1 MIVPKE
7 EFLVEETKKTNFV
20 HYVVVA
26 AFCLLFRFVP
36 GFAGITSYGMGI
48 LGCFIGA
55 VYGWMTIGM
64 FWPSIMA
71 LAGMC
76 WSIGYTNVLIASF
89 GNMAVVGLMIC
100 MPVIAIC
107 NETGAF
113 SWLIDKLLTSKVMQ
127 GKGWLTIWV
136 IFFVAFMLGFTN
148 PIIMCMVFCS
158 FITTICK
165 QVGIAKNE
173 KAPVFLYLGVALS
186 SMLGQILF
194 PFMGTGLTLI
204 MAYNA
209 MFPTFPLDFV
219 KYLMFIFPMSLIM
232 ITVFVLLCKFV
243 FRVDVSKIA
252 NFKPEGEAKK
262 LTREQGLSFLIF
274 GTFVVTMVLA
284 SLPQLGV
291 VYTFLNKF
299 SLVGVSFFLICVI
312 AILKDSNGK
321 PIMDPETSM
330 RTIPWGQVLMVAF
343 IMVIATYMNT
353 AETGIAAAMS
363 MLLTPFTTLP
373 PLVFVVIALAIA
385 VVLTNVANNMIV
397 IVLVMPFMF
406 NFSQAI
412 GMAPTGMIALLFM
425 AAQLALATPA
435 ASPVAAVAMGN
446 EMADASK
453 MTVAAL
459 KILPLCFVFC
469 LLFGWPLANLIF

>member
-1 MIVPKE
+1 MS
-7 EFLVEETKKTNFV
+7 ETKKVNII

-26 AFCLLFRFVP
+26 AFCLLFRFIP
-36 GFAGITSYGMGI
+36 GFAGITPYGMGI

-55 VYGWMTIGM
+55 IYGWMTIGM

-76 WSIGYTNVLIASF
+76 WSIGYTNVLVASF
-89 GNMAVVGLMIC
+89 GNMAVVGLMVC

-113 SWLIDKLLTSKVMQ
+113 NWLIDKLLTSKAMQ
-127 GKGWLTIWV
+127 GKGWLTVWV
-136 IFFVAFMLGFTN
+136 IFFAAFMLGFTN

-165 QVGIAKNE
+165 QVGIQKNE
-173 KAPVFLYLGVALS
+173 KAPVFLYLGVAFA

-209 MFPTFPLDFV
+209 MFPDFPLDFI
-219 KYLMFIFPMSLIM
+219 KYLMFILPMSIIM
-232 ITVFVLLCKFV
+232 ITVFVLLCKFI

-252 NFKPEGEAKK
+252 HFKPEGEAKK
-262 LTREQGLSFLIF
+262 LTREQSLSFLVF
-274 GTFVVTMVLA
+274 GTFIVTMVIA
-284 SLPQLGV
+284 SLPQLGAIAA
-291 VYTFLNKF
+291 FLGKF
-299 SLVGVSFFLICVI
+299 SLIGISFFLICII
-312 AILKDSNGK
+312 ALLKDSEGK
-321 PIMDPETSM
+321 PIMDPEASM
-330 RTIPWGQVLMVAF
+330 RTIPWGQVLMVGF

-353 AETGIAAAMS
+353 PETGIATAMS

-373 PLVFVVIALAIA
+373 PLVFVVVALAVSVI
-385 VVLTNVANNMIV
+385 LTNIANNMIV
-397 IVLVMPFMF
+397 VVLVMPFMF
-406 NFSQAI
+406 NFAQSI

-425 AAQLALATPA
+425 SSQLALATPA

-453 MTVAAL
+453 MTMAAI
-459 KILPLCFVFC
+459 KILPICFVFC
-469 LLFGWPLANLIF
+469 LLFGWPLANMIF

>member
-1 MIVPKE
+1 MS
-7 EFLVEETKKTNFV
+7 ETKKVNII

-55 VYGWMTIGM
+55 IYGWMTIGM
-64 FWPSIMA
+64 FWPSVMA

-76 WSIGYTNVLIASF
+76 WSIGYTNVLVASF
-89 GNMAVVGLMIC
+89 GNMAVVGLMVC

-113 SWLIDKLLTSKVMQ
+113 SWLIDKLLTSKLMQ
-127 GKGWLTIWV
+127 GKGWLTVWV
-136 IFFVAFMLGFTN
+136 IFFAAFMLGFTN

-165 QVGIAKNE
+165 QVGIQKNE
-173 KAPVFLYLGVALS
+173 KAPVFLYLGVAFA

-209 MFPTFPLDFV
+209 MFPDFPLDFI
-219 KYLMFIFPMSLIM
+219 KYLMFILPMSIIM

-252 NFKPEGEAKK
+252 QFKSEGEAKK
-262 LTREQGLSFLIF
+262 LTREQGLSFLVF
-274 GTFVVTMVLA
+274 GTFIITMVIA
-284 SLPQLGV
+284 SLPQLGAIAA
-291 VYTFLNKF
+291 FLGKF
-299 SLVGVSFFLICVI
+299 SLIGISFLLICVI
-312 AILKDSNGK
+312 GLLRDSNGNL
-321 PIMDPETSM
+321 IMDPETSL
-330 RTIPWGQVLMVAF
+330 RTVPWGQVLMVGF

-353 AETGIAAAMS
+353 PETGIAVAMS
-363 MLLTPFTTLP
+363 KVLTPFTTLP
-373 PLVFVVIALAIA
+373 PLVFVVVALAVS
-385 VVLTNVANNMIV
+385 VVLTNIANNMIV
-397 IVLVMPFMF
+397 VVLVMPFMF
-406 NFSQAI
+406 NFAQTI

-425 AAQLALATPA
+425 SSQLALATPA

-453 MTVAAL
+453 MTMAAI
-459 KILPLCFVFC
+459 KILPICFVFC
-469 LLFGWPLANLIF
+469 LLFGWPLANIIF

>member
-1 MIVPKE
+1 MNE
-7 EFLVEETKKTNFV
+7 AKKVNSI
-20 HYVVVA
+20 HYIVVA

-55 VYGWMTIGM
+55 IYGWMTIGM
-64 FWPSIMA
+64 FWPSVMA

-76 WSIGYTNVLIASF
+76 WSIGYTNVLVASF
-89 GNMAVVGLMIC
+89 GNMAVVGLMVC

-113 SWLIDKLLTSKVMQ
+113 SWLIDKLLTSKAMQ
-127 GKGWLTIWV
+127 GKGWLTVWV
-136 IFFVAFMLGFTN
+136 IFFAAFMLGFTN

-165 QVGIAKNE
+165 QVGIQKNE
-173 KAPVFLYLGVALS
+173 KAPVYLYLGVAFS

-209 MFPTFPLDFV
+209 MFPDFPLDFI
-219 KYLMFIFPMSLIM
+219 KYLMFILPMSLIM

-252 NFKPEGEAKK
+252 QFKSEGEAKK
-262 LTREQGLSFLIF
+262 LTREQGLSFMIF
-274 GTFVVTMVLA
+274 GTFIITMVFA
-284 SLPQLGV
+284 SLPQLGAIAA
-291 VYTFLNKF
+291 FLGQF
-299 SLVGVSFFLICVI
+299 SLIGISFFLICVI
-312 AILKDSNGK
+312 GLLRDSNGNL
-321 PIMDPETSM
+321 IMDPEASL
-330 RTIPWGQVLMVAF
+330 RTVPWGQVLMVGF

-353 AETGIAAAMS
+353 PETGIATAMS
-363 MLLTPFTTLP
+363 MLLQPFTTLP
-373 PLVFVVIALAIA
+373 PLVFVVVALAVS
-385 VVLTNVANNMIV
+385 VVLTNIANNMIV
-397 IVLVMPFMF
+397 VVLVMPFMF
-406 NFSQAI
+406 NFAQAI

-425 AAQLALATPA
+425 SSQLALATPA

-459 KILPLCFVFC
+459 KILPICFVFC
-469 LLFGWPLANLIF
+469 LLFGWPLANVIF

>member
-1 MIVPKE
+1 MS
-7 EFLVEETKKTNFV
+7 ETKKVNII

-55 VYGWMTIGM
+55 IYGWMTIGM
-64 FWPSIMA
+64 FWPSVMA

-76 WSIGYTNVLIASF
+76 WSIGYTNVLVASF
-89 GNMAVVGLMIC
+89 GNMAVVGLMVC

-113 SWLIDKLLTSKVMQ
+113 SWLIDKLLTSKLMQ
-127 GKGWLTIWV
+127 GKGWLTVWV
-136 IFFVAFMLGFTN
+136 IFFAAFMLGFTN

-165 QVGIAKNE
+165 QVGIQKNE
-173 KAPVFLYLGVALS
+173 KAPVFLYLGVAFA

-209 MFPTFPLDFV
+209 MFPDFPLDFI
-219 KYLMFIFPMSLIM
+219 KYLMFILPMSIIM

-252 NFKPEGEAKK
+252 QFKSEGEAKK
-262 LTREQGLSFLIF
+262 LTREQGLSFLVF
-274 GTFVVTMVLA
+274 GTFIITMVIA
-284 SLPQLGV
+284 SLPQLGAIAA
-291 VYTFLNKF
+291 FLGKF
-299 SLVGVSFFLICVI
+299 SLIGISFLLICVI
-312 AILKDSNGK
+312 GLLRDSNGNL
-321 PIMDPETSM
+321 IMDPETSL
-330 RTIPWGQVLMVAF
+330 RTVPWGQVLMVGF

-353 AETGIAAAMS
+353 PETGIAVAMS
-363 MLLTPFTTLP
+363 KVLTPFTTLP
-373 PLVFVVIALAIA
+373 PLVFVVVALAVS
-385 VVLTNVANNMIV
+385 VVLTNIANNMIV
-397 IVLVMPFMF
+397 VVLVMPFMF
-406 NFSQAI
+406 NFAQTI

-425 AAQLALATPA
+425 SSQLALATPA

-453 MTVAAL
+453 TTMAAI
-459 KILPLCFVFC
+459 KILPICFVFC
-469 LLFGWPLANLIF
+469 LLFGWPLENIIF

>member
-1 MIVPKE
+1 MSEANKINK
-7 EFLVEETKKTNFV
+7 V
-20 HYVVVA
+20 HYLVVA

-36 GFAGITSYGMGI
+36 GFAGITDYGMGI

-55 VYGWMTIGM
+55 IYGWMTIGM

-76 WSIGYTNVLIASF
+76 WSIGYTNVLVASF
-89 GNMAVVGLMIC
+89 GNMAVVGLMVC

-107 NETGAF
+107 SETGAF
-113 SWLIDKLLTSKVMQ
+113 NWLIDKLLTSKAMQ
-127 GKGWLTIWV
+127 GKGWLTVWV
-136 IFFVAFMLGFTN
+136 IFFSAFMLGFTN

-165 QVGIAKNE
+165 QVGIQKNE
-173 KAPVFLYLGVALS
+173 KAPVFLYLGVAFA

-209 MFPTFPLDFV
+209 MFPDFPLDFM
-219 KYLMFIFPMSLIM
+219 KYLMFILPMSIIM

-252 NFKPEGEAKK
+252 HFTPEGEAKK
-262 LTREQGLSFLIF
+262 LTREQGLSFAVF
-274 GTFVVTMVLA
+274 GTFIITMVIA
-284 SLPQLGV
+284 SLPQLG
-291 VYTFLNKF
+291 TIAAFLGQF
-299 SLVGVSFFLICVI
+299 SLIGISFFLICVI
-312 AILKDSNGK
+312 ALLKDSEGN
-321 PIMDPETSM
+321 PIMDPEASM
-330 RTIPWGQVLMVAF
+330 RTIPWGQVLMVGF

-353 AETGIAAAMS
+353 PETGIAAAMS
-363 MLLTPFTTLP
+363 KLLTPFTTLP
-373 PLVFVVIALAIA
+373 PLVFVVVALAVS
-385 VVLTNVANNMIV
+385 VVLTNIANNMIV
-397 IVLVMPFMF
+397 VVLVMPFMF
-406 NFSQAI
+406 NFAQAI

-425 AAQLALATPA
+425 SSQLALATPA

-453 MTVAAL
+453 MTMAAI
-459 KILPLCFVFC
+459 KILPICFVFC
-469 LLFGWPLANLIF
+469 LLFGWPLANIIF

>member
-1 MIVPKE
+1 MS
-7 EFLVEETKKTNFV
+7 ETKKVNII

-26 AFCLLFRFVP
+26 AFCLLFRFIP
-36 GFAGITSYGMGI
+36 GFAGITPYGMGI

-55 VYGWMTIGM
+55 IYGWMTIGM

-76 WSIGYTNVLIASF
+76 WSIGYTNVLVASF
-89 GNMAVVGLMIC
+89 GNMAVVGLMVC

-113 SWLIDKLLTSKVMQ
+113 NWLIDKLLTSKAMQ
-127 GKGWLTIWV
+127 GKGWLTVWV
-136 IFFVAFMLGFTN
+136 IFFAAFMLGFTN

-165 QVGIAKNE
+165 QVGIQKND
-173 KAPVFLYLGVALS
+173 KAPVFLYLGVAFA

-209 MFPTFPLDFV
+209 MFPDFPLDFI
-219 KYLMFIFPMSLIM
+219 KYLMFILPMSLIM

-252 NFKPEGEAKK
+252 YFKPEGEAKK
-262 LTREQGLSFLIF
+262 LTREQGLSFLVF
-274 GTFVVTMVLA
+274 GTFIVTMVIA
-284 SLPQLGV
+284 SLPQLGAIAA
-291 VYTFLNKF
+291 FLGKF
-299 SLVGVSFFLICVI
+299 SLIGISFFLICII
-312 AILKDSNGK
+312 ALLKDSEGK
-321 PIMDPETSM
+321 PIMDPEASM
-330 RTIPWGQVLMVAF
+330 RTIPWGQVLMVGF

-353 AETGIAAAMS
+353 PETGIAAAMS

-373 PLVFVVIALAIA
+373 PLVFVVVALAVSVI
-385 VVLTNVANNMIV
+385 LTNIANNMIV
-397 IVLVMPFMF
+397 VVLVMPFMF
-406 NFSQAI
+406 NFAQSI

-425 AAQLALATPA
+425 SSQLALATPA

-453 MTVAAL
+453 MTMAAI
-459 KILPLCFVFC
+459 KILPICFVFC
-469 LLFGWPLANLIF
+469 LLFGWPLANMIF

>member
-1 MIVPKE
+1 MNEANKINK
-7 EFLVEETKKTNFV
+7 V
-20 HYVVVA
+20 HYLVVA
-26 AFCLLFRFVP
+26 AFCLLFRFIP
-36 GFAGITSYGMGI
+36 GFAGITPYGMGI

-55 VYGWMTIGM
+55 IYGWMTIGM

-71 LAGMC
+71 LVGMC
-76 WSIGYTNVLIASF
+76 WSIGYTNVLVASF
-89 GNMAVVGLMIC
+89 GNMAVVGLMVC

-113 SWLIDKLLTSKVMQ
+113 NWLIDKLLTSKAMQ
-127 GKGWLTIWV
+127 GKGWLTVWV
-136 IFFVAFMLGFTN
+136 IFFAAFMLGFTN

-165 QVGIAKNE
+165 QVGIQKNE
-173 KAPVFLYLGVALS
+173 KAPVFLYLGVAFA

-209 MFPTFPLDFV
+209 MFPDFPLDFI
-219 KYLMFIFPMSLIM
+219 KYLMFILPMSIIM
-232 ITVFVLLCKFV
+232 ITVFVLLCKFI

-252 NFKPEGEAKK
+252 HFKPEGEAKK
-262 LTREQGLSFLIF
+262 LTREQSLSFLVF
-274 GTFVVTMVLA
+274 GTFIVTMVIA
-284 SLPQLGV
+284 SLPQLGAIAA
-291 VYTFLNKF
+291 FLGKF
-299 SLVGVSFFLICVI
+299 SLIGISFFLICII
-312 AILKDSNGK
+312 ALLKDSEGK
-321 PIMDPETSM
+321 PIMDPEASM
-330 RTIPWGQVLMVAF
+330 RSIPWGQVLMVGF

-353 AETGIAAAMS
+353 PETGIATAMS

-373 PLVFVVIALAIA
+373 PLVFVVVALAVSVI
-385 VVLTNVANNMIV
+385 LTNIANNMIV
-397 IVLVMPFMF
+397 VVLVMPFMF
-406 NFSQAI
+406 NFAQSI

-425 AAQLALATPA
+425 SSQLAFATPA

-453 MTVAAL
+453 MTMAAI
-459 KILPLCFVFC
+459 KILPICFVFC
-469 LLFGWPLANLIF
+469 LLFGWPLANIIF